1 MSGVVLI
8 ADLGM
13 DVKLVVD
20 GLLKASRTY
29 SRLLAEGEICYAI
42 KMKFVWPPWTCL
54 FCHGK
59 QVCLAMGMKFKCTDV
74 QKECLIRL
82 HKSCAHFQGTALFK
96 QRTYREY
103 TKKQ

>member
-1 MSGVVLI
+1 MSGLVLI

-42 KMKFVWPPWTCL
+42 KMKFVWPPWT
-54 FCHGK
+54 
-59 QVCLAMGMKFKCTDV
+59 
-74 QKECLIRL
+74 
-82 HKSCAHFQGTALFK
+82 
-96 QRTYREY
+96 
-103 TKKQ
+103 